1 MDADD
6 VDLIAR
12 IYDTALDPEIWPE
25 LMLRI
30 AHKLG
35 AAGSFIF
42 ELRLDDDHPQIAS
55 RIFSANYVPEI
66 VRDYLIR
73 FNAEE
78 IDDQGRFAT
87 LSARADAVDLISDVH
102 LRPQVSDLL
111 AQPNTA
117 FMMKHGLKH
126 RAGALLNKDLLNIDR
141 FALQYSLDHGPITE
155 SERRKAVLF
164 LPHIAKVIGLARP
177 LEEHFLTRA
186 AFEEILGQ
194 SDQGIAILSPSGTL
208 IYRNAEFDRVLE
220 THRVFRL
227 SPGGVLQVRQDEL
240 ARKYH
245 DLLTDADAHG
255 RHGARARR
263 EALVFPLGGDG
274 AAIFAEICPVDESRL
289 TGRLGAG
296 CRLLTLIDS
305 SRPVR
310 FDLSRISKFYQLSP
324 SEADILGLIAEGHG
338 NQEIAERRDRSP
350 DTIKTQIKG
359 LMRKTN
365 SENRMDLVHMVR
377 NLSSP
382 VRYQAQR

>member
-6 VDLIAR
+6 VDLVAR
-12 IYDTALDPEIWPE
+12 IYDTALDPDIWPE

-42 ELRLDDDHPQIAS
+42 ELRLDNDNPQIAS

-78 IDDQGRFAT
+78 IDDQGRFAA
-87 LSARADAVDLISDVH
+87 LSARADPVDLISDIH
-102 LRPQVSDLL
+102 LRAQVSELL

-155 SERRKAVLF
+155 TERRKAAVF

-186 AFEEILGQ
+186 AFEEILGK

-208 IYRNAEFDRVLE
+208 IYRNAEFDRVLDA
-220 THRVFRL
+220 HRIFRL
-227 SPGGVLQVRQDEL
+227 SPSGVLQVRQDEF
-240 ARKYH
+240 ARRYN
-245 DLLTDADAHG
+245 DLLTDSGAHG

-263 EALVFPLGGDG
+263 EALVFPVGQDG

-289 TGRLGAG
+289 TGKLGTG

-305 SRPVR
+305 SRPVHY
-310 FDLSRISKFYQLSP
+310 DLSRISKFYQLSP
-324 SEADILGLIAEGHG
+324 SEAEILGLIAEGHG

-365 SENRMDLVHMVR
+365 SGSRMDLVHMVR

-382 VRYQAQR
+382 VRYQAER